1 MEEVQKKPL
10 DLKKNQIRFIKIF
23 YLITVC
29 AITVIGFLNNNNI
42 YEILKFNL
50 LSIILITILI
60 FVAKEGNNELF
71 HHSDQFVVF
80 ILSYLFSLGCMIGAY
95 QYNLYYLW
103 FLGPMII
110 AMIIDTKL
118 GLNVHFLLT
127 IIFCVSTEKTIDYLI
142 YIFIIG
148 TIGCILSKYILEP
161 KKIGYAF
168 IIFLSSNIT
177 LYVIMNQFMTH
188 KVVSDNILFSIFSSI
203 LLFFILFIISRF
215 YLQNW
220 GKIHDTGN
228 ENIDKDVNNI
238 IEKEKSQIDGR
249 INNNFKEEVSEELIE
264 RVEYTTNVNS
274 DELKNE
280 NIVRT
285 NENSGKKNK
294 SLEVTSEDL
303 EELLNDNH
311 ELLLRLKEFSKKLY
325 DRSTYISNISYRAA
339 KKINANE
346 ILTKAGGMYSKI
358 GRTVSKDYIIDGVNL
373 LEEYHFPR
381 EVIDIVKQHNLKYEN
396 PKSKEAAIV
405 MITDSIVAS
414 LDAIKGMKEKKYIA
428 TDKVILGI
436 FSIRLSKSN
445 LEESGLSKE
454 EIEILKDFYLE
465 EFGDFVKEKI

>member
-10 DLKKNQIRFIKIF
+10 DSKKNQVRFTKIF
-23 YLITVC
+23 YLITVF

-60 FVAKEGNNELF
+60 FVTKERNDELF

-80 ILSYLFSLGCMIGAY
+80 ILSYLFSLGCIIGAY

-103 FLGPMII
+103 FLGSMII

-127 IIFCVSTEKTIDYLI
+127 IIFCVSTGKTIDYLM

-148 TIGCILSKYILEP
+148 TIGCILSKYILEL

-188 KVVSDNILFSIFSSI
+188 KVVSDNILFSFMSSI

-220 GKIHDTGN
+220 EKIHDTGN
-228 ENIDKDVNNI
+228 ENIYIDVNNI
-238 IEKEKSQIDGR
+238 IEKEKLQIDG
-249 INNNFKEEVSEELIE
+249 
-264 RVEYTTNVNS
+264 
-274 DELKNE
+274 
-280 NIVRT
+280 
-285 NENSGKKNK
+285 NSGKKNE
-294 SLEVTSEDL
+294 SLEVTSENL
-303 EELLNDNH
+303 EEILNDNH
-311 ELLLRLKEFSKKLY
+311 ELLLRLKEFSNKLY
-325 DRSTYISNISYRAA
+325 DRSSYISNISFRAA

-414 LDAIKGMKEKKYIA
+414 LDAIKGMKERKYIA
-428 TDKVILGI
+428 TDKLILGI
-436 FSIRLSKSN
+436 FSIRLSKNN

-465 EFGDFVKEKI
+465 EFSDFC